1 MKLESHSIS
10 NGTKQYNEPDVVAH
24 PCDPTSQGAEGRI
37 QVQAQPLSYL
47 SKIKQSV

>member
-24 PCDPTSQGAEGRI
+24 PCDPTSQGAERGGYKFK
-37 QVQAQPLSYL
+37 LNL
-47 SKIKQSV
+47 